1 MTFEELIDADDLD
14 TFRARVADIDEED
27 EWLLG
32 EALWAAAL
40 TPNRV
45 PFLRLLA
52 PFADVNDP
60 HEDGD
65 TLIMKVV
72 ASGDLGGAATLLEL
86 GADLCQRNGSAG
98 CSVLHEDGDTL
109 IMKVVASGD
118 LGGAA
123 TLLELGADLCQ
134 RNGSAGCS
142 VLHVAKSA
150 AMLDFLLKSGA
161 HAVINAQTTERWTA
175 LHLHASENR
184 ADCVQMLLQHGAD
197 PQILTRERIRLDD
210 KANFDKYGGCKNPLE
225 VIAPGRRAID
235 LTTSEQVRAVFEAH
249 GNRN

>member
-1 MTFEELIDADDLD
+1 MPPKGEKRGPSPPKTSPAPADMTFEELIDADDLD

-27 EWLLG
+27 EWLLS

-72 ASGDLGGAATLLEL
+72 ASGDLAGVATLLEL
-86 GADLCQRNGSAG
+86 GADLCQRNGGSRLLGRAG
-98 CSVLHEDGDTL
+98 
-109 IMKVVASGD
+109 
-118 LGGAA
+118 
-123 TLLELGADLCQ
+123 
-134 RNGSAGCS
+134 RS

-161 HAVINAQTTERWTA
+161 HAVINAQTTYERWTA

-197 PQILTRERIRLDD
+197 PQIRARERIRLDD
-210 KANFDKYGGCKNPLE
+210 KANFDEHGGCENPFE
-225 VIAPGRRAID
+225 VIGPGRRAID

>member
-60 HEDGD
+60 
-65 TLIMKVV
+65 
-72 ASGDLGGAATLLEL
+72 
-86 GADLCQRNGSAG
+86 
-98 CSVLHEDGDTL
+98 HEDGDTL